1 MKKHLNLLI
10 LIIIQNSDHLFKILL
25 IGNSGVGKTC
35 MLMRYSENQFTYNFY
50 NTIGVDFKIKALRL
64 EDKNIKLQIWDT
76 AGQDRFRTIT
86 CSYYRG
92 AHGILIVYDITERE
106 SFDNVKTWMVE
117 IEKHA
122 KKGVQK
128 MLIGNKSDCSNRAVS
143 YEEGFELAKQYQIP
157 FAETSA
163 KNASNIDL
171 AFTNLAKNILGSGQ
185 VLNTAP
191 SQGMKIQQNKYNTQ
205 QSGSRQVQQNQKNQG
220 DDCC

>member
-1 MKKHLNLLI
+1 MDSG
-10 LIIIQNSDHLFKILL
+10 QYDHLFKILL

-122 KKGVQK
+122 KKGVQR
-128 MLIGNKSDCSNRAVS
+128 MLIGNKSDCSNRAVT

-185 VLNTAP
+185 VLSTAP

-205 QSGSRQVQQNQKNQG
+205 QSNSRQVQQSQKNQG

>member
-1 MKKHLNLLI
+1 
-10 LIIIQNSDHLFKILL
+10 
-25 IGNSGVGKTC
+25 
-35 MLMRYSENQFTYNFY
+35 
-50 NTIGVDFKIKALRL
+50 
-64 EDKNIKLQIWDT
+64 
-76 AGQDRFRTIT
+76 
-86 CSYYRG
+86 
-92 AHGILIVYDITERE
+92 
-106 SFDNVKTWMVE
+106 MVE

-122 KKGVQK
+122 KKGVQR
-128 MLIGNKSDCSNRAVS
+128 MLIGNKSDCNNRAVT

-171 AFTNLAKNILGSGQ
+171 VFTNLAKNILGSGQ

-205 QSGSRQVQQNQKNQG
+205 QGSSRSVQQSQKNQG